1 MRFLKEYKEELREYD
16 VCDLIDQFDITSAD
30 IVDRFHDRVEKW
42 YNSLEEEYELE
53 EDYWDETEE
62 YSS

>member
-1 MRFLKEYKEELREYD
+1 MRFLKEYKEELRDYD
-16 VCDLIDQFDITSAD
+16 VCDLIDQFDVTSAD
-30 IVDRFHDRVEKW
+30 IVDRFSDRVEKW

-62 YSS
+62 